1 LAPNDHGRYP
11 QSADPGLHRSA
22 PALGPSRFRKLGS
35 SIAIQLG
42 AAKTQAFAKA
52 RQLGGEWHPDFVP
65 PEACAMEQLCRMM

>member
-1 LAPNDHGRYP
+1 M
-11 QSADPGLHRSA
+11 
-22 PALGPSRFRKLGS
+22 GPSRFRKLGS